1 MLIVFLLRL
10 TAITNYIAYK
20 SNSNLRSINCDETGW
35 YAQQTSMLMLLDL
48 TEVAGVEIIAYDMT
62 KAFDKFDHA
71 AIVALT
77 IA

>member
-1 MLIVFLLRL
+1 M
-10 TAITNYIAYK
+10 NYIAYK
-20 SNSNLRSINCDETGW
+20 SNSNLRSINCDETRW
-35 YAQQTSMLMLLDL
+35 YAQQISMLMLLDL